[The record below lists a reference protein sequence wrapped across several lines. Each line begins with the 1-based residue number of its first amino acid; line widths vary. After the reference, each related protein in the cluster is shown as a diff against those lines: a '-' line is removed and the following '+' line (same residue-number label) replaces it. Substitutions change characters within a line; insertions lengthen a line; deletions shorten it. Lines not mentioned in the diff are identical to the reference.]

1 MFKVEPPKVEL
12 PIKGLLDHNR
22 AKGLCP
28 TPLENAGRNGIYEN
42 GTMKPLFSASCFPP
56 SYLYST
62 IQLISPST
70 TSAPFTLLVSL
81 GAVLLFQRA
90 IPLRPFSFH
99 SCLHFPTFLNIT
111 ISFCAWSKSPHL
123 LFPPLWA
130 QHPHGKCHSSD
141 ATGEVVAIV
150 GWRWVSMYKKYFFHN
165 ANSAPEGKKRD
176 FYSQLKGQFALSTL
190 QILNLKHSANVTI
203 ISHGPFPIYL
213 CVLFSFLTEFQGL
226 MIVPKTGTA
235 WYSLLPCGVCG
246 WANET

>member
-90 IPLRPFSFH
+90 IPLRPFFIPS
-99 SCLHFPTFLNIT
+99 L
-111 ISFCAWSKSPHL
+111 
-123 LFPPLWA
+123 
-130 QHPHGKCHSSD
+130 
-141 ATGEVVAIV
+141 
-150 GWRWVSMYKKYFFHN
+150 
-165 ANSAPEGKKRD
+165 
-176 FYSQLKGQFALSTL
+176 
-190 QILNLKHSANVTI
+190 
-203 ISHGPFPIYL
+203 
-213 CVLFSFLTEFQGL
+213 SFLL
-226 MIVPKTGTA
+226 VPRCFFWSPGF
-235 WYSLLPCGVCG
+235 CGDG
-246 WANET
+246 DP